1 MNLKK
6 IREQWQLSQK
16 EVAKKLNLNA
26 NTLCN
31 YENQTTEPK
40 IETLIQLANFYNV
53 SLDYLCDRPFN
64 NNIGYIPEDR
74 KEIIKQICELDDT
87 SFNELKTFLYGYI
100 KGKENS
106 TNFNIY
112 KK

>member
-1 MNLKK
+1 MKIKELRKNNKETQQEISDKLKMK
-6 IREQWQLSQK
+6 R
-16 EVAKKLNLNA
+16 V
-26 NTLCN
+26 TYGN
-31 YENQTTEPK
+31 YENELTQPTIK
-40 IETLIQLANFYNV
+40 DLIKLADYFNV

-74 KEIIKQICELDDT
+74 KEIIKQICELDNV

-106 TNFNIY
+106 TNFNVY